1 MPDRLPSQSPQ
12 SVANTSA
19 TKASVRVPLTQL
31 RQGERAIVDT
41 RDLPE
46 AESRLLAAMGLGE
59 RCEIRV
65 CRAGTP
71 CIVQIQAVRVG
82 IGREVAE
89 RIITTPCGCEA
100 GCEANPSTGPGS
112 RQSPTERPS

>member
-1 MPDRLPSQSPQ
+1 M
-12 SVANTSA
+12 
-19 TKASVRVPLTQL
+19 
-31 RQGERAIVDT
+31 DT

-46 AESRLLAAMGLGE
+46 AESRLLAAMGMGE

-71 CIVQIQAVRVG
+71 CIVQIQSIRVG

-89 RIITTPCGCEA
+89 RIITTPCGCP
-100 GCEANPSTGPGS
+100 GPCEAEPRATPPADERS
-112 RQSPTERPS
+112 R